1 LEALVAETSVPRQR
15 LLEAAV
21 EVFAAKGYEG
31 ASTRE
36 ICRLADVNVAA
47 IHYYFGDKASLY
59 RELFRLPE
67 QLRRFPAQMDDPDVP
82 VRDALAAFYRHVTA
96 FMLAPEQIQLQRV
109 RLLYL
114 REELQPS
121 GAVENQSDVTRHM
134 HDQLTG
140 FLCRA
145 TGADT
150 PDPALHQLAFSIGGL
165 AFILFA
171 QRTAIDLIAPEL
183 LRGDAALDATIERLT
198 DHGLALIEAEA
209 ARRHATVDVPKRQRR
224 VHRS

>member
-1 LEALVAETSVPRQR
+1 MAETILARQR
-15 LLEAAV
+15 LLEAAI
-21 EVFAAKGYEG
+21 EVFASKGYEG

-67 QLRRFPAQMDDPDVP
+67 QLQRFPAEMDDPDIP

-96 FMLAPEQIQLQRV
+96 FMVAPEQVQMQRV

-114 REELQPS
+114 REELHPS
-121 GAVENQSDVTRHM
+121 GVVENQSDVTRHM
-134 HDQLTG
+134 HSQLTG

-145 TGADT
+145 AGADK

-183 LRGDAALDATIERLT
+183 LRDDAALDATIDRLA
-198 DHGLALIEAEA
+198 DHGLALVEAEA
-209 ARRHATVDVPKRQRR
+209 ARRHAAVYLPKRQRR
-224 VHRS
+224 MHQS

>member
-1 LEALVAETSVPRQR
+1 MAETTVARQR
-15 LLEAAV
+15 LLEAAI
-21 EVFAAKGYEG
+21 EVFASKGYEG

-36 ICRLADVNVAA
+36 ICRLGGVNVAA

-67 QLRRFPAQMDDPDVP
+67 QLQRFPAEMDDPGVP

-96 FMLAPEQIQLQRV
+96 FMVAPEQIQLQRV

-114 REELQPS
+114 REELHPS
-121 GAVENQSDVTRHM
+121 GVVENQSDVTRHM
-134 HDQLTG
+134 HSQLIG

-145 TGADT
+145 TGVDK

-165 AFILFA
+165 AFVLFA
-171 QRTAIDLIAPEL
+171 QRSAVDLIAPEL
-183 LRGDAALDATIERLT
+183 LCGDAALEATIERLA

-209 ARRHATVDVPKRQRR
+209 TRRAGAFVAPKRQRQVR
-224 VHRS
+224 R

>member
-1 LEALVAETSVPRQR
+1 MAETIIARQR
-15 LLEAAV
+15 LLEAAI
-21 EVFAAKGYEG
+21 EVFASKGYEG

-59 RELFRLPE
+59 RELFRPPE
-67 QLRRFPAQMDDPDVP
+67 QLQQFPEEMDDPAVP

-114 REELQPS
+114 REELNPS
-121 GAVENQSDVTRHM
+121 GVVENQNDVTRHM
-134 HDQLTG
+134 HNQLTG

-145 TGADT
+145 TGADK

-183 LRGDAALDATIERLT
+183 LRGDAALEATVERLA
-198 DHGLALIEAEA
+198 DHAVALVEAEA
-209 ARRHATVDVPKRQRR
+209 ARRQATMYVQKRQRR

>member
-1 LEALVAETSVPRQR
+1 LEAVLAETTVARQR
-15 LLEAAV
+15 LLEAAI
-21 EVFAAKGYEG
+21 EVFASKGYEG

-36 ICRLADVNVAA
+36 ICRLADANVAA

-67 QLRRFPAQMDDPDVP
+67 QLQQFPPQMDDPNVP

-114 REELQPS
+114 REELNPS
-121 GAVENQSDVTRHM
+121 GVVENQSDVTRHM

-145 TGADT
+145 TGVAV

-165 AFILFA
+165 AFMLFA

-183 LRGDAALDATIERLT
+183 LHGDAALDATIERLA
-198 DHGLALIEAEA
+198 DHALALIEAETI
-209 ARRHATVDVPKRQRR
+209 RRHASVDVPKRQRR
-224 VHRS
+224 AQRS